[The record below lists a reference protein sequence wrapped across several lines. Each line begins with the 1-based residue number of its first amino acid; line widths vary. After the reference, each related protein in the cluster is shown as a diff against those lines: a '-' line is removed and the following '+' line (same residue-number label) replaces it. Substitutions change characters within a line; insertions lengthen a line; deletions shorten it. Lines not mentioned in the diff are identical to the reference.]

1 MWQSG
6 GETGVWNWRGSLE
19 GLKSHRMWCYLQVD
33 SVNSE
38 LDWAELN
45 SEMHC
50 WCLRIGCVRCSRT
63 DRRIGIGPQ
72 IIYIH
77 FLILN
82 LETQCHWT
90 LQHFVCPLPT
100 PSLTTVFKPFNCHM
114 WGLATILHGCS
125 RTCIQVGEVLG
136 PRVRTSSA
144 SRRKLFSS
152 PMCGPTY
159 ISTTTA
165 PHFPSS
171 WGFERL

>member
-1 MWQSG
+1 MLFTG
-6 GETGVWNWRGSLE
+6 GQCQQWV
-19 GLKSHRMWCYLQVD
+19 GLSWVEFWDALLVPQ
-33 SVNSE
+33 N
-38 LDWAELN
+38 
-45 SEMHC
+45 
-50 WCLRIGCVRCSRT
+50 CLWVCGHT
-63 DRRIGIGPQ
+63 DRHTGIGPR

-100 PSLTTVFKPFNCHM
+100 PSLTTLFKPFNCHM

-125 RTCIQVGEVLG
+125 RTCIQAVEMFG
-136 PRVRTSSA
+136 PHVRTCSA
-144 SRRKLFSS
+144 CCMKLFSS